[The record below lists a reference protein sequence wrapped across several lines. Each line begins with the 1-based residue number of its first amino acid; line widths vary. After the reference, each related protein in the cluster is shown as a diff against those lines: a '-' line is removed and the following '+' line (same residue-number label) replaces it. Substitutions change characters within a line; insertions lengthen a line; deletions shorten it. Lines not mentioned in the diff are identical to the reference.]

1 MTRTHG
7 SVVGSA
13 ATRPTV
19 GAGRSVE
26 MVLTR
31 ELEYTLPGD
40 PQPRSITVSIGAPEP
55 DPEPG
60 GDFRVLVEISGF
72 TKPYKR
78 HFYGVDPIQALLL
91 GLRIVPDLIQT
102 LAEPGSRVTWL
113 GSEDLGFQYT
123 ASSD

>member
-1 MTRTHG
+1 
-7 SVVGSA
+7 
-13 ATRPTV
+13 
-19 GAGRSVE
+19 

-31 ELEYTLPGD
+31 ELEYTLAGAE
-40 PQPRSITVSIGAPEP
+40 QPHRITVSIGDPEP

-91 GLRIVPDLIQT
+91 GLRIVPDLIET

-113 GSEDLGFQYT
+113 GSEDLGFRH
-123 ASSD
+123 SSPSD